1 MKIVHI
7 VYSGI
12 GGAGS
17 ICLSLFKEDLK
28 YTNYSSKIIFT
39 GPSFSQII
47 EKKIK
52 KNKFFFVKTIK
63 YLQFLSWFNIF
74 IKLIKVRP
82 DIIYLHNYQI
92 VPCLLYS
99 LFFKIKLIYID
110 HAALNYKTFRDRF
123 IAHLIKI
130 FKIHTVVL
138 NKENFNFFIKHNI
151 NKKNIHLIL
160 NGIDHYFF
168 KKKKRKKK
176 KFFVLGMAGRLD
188 YFKRQ
193 DILIKVLSNK
203 KICNLNLKLSLAGD
217 GPEIENLSR
226 LALQHKVKS
235 KVVFKGFLNDKQ
247 LKIGLTILIYMF
259 MHHLV
264 KECPLLYCTQCQWKY
279 LLLPQ
284 MFMELKIFL
293 GCVLK
298 LDICLIIM
306 IMIKFQI

>member
-1 MKIVHI
+1 M
-7 VYSGI
+7 
-12 GGAGS
+12 
-17 ICLSLFKEDLK
+17 
-28 YTNYSSKIIFT
+28 
-39 GPSFSQII
+39 
-47 EKKIK
+47 
-52 KNKFFFVKTIK
+52 
-63 YLQFLSWFNIF
+63 
-74 IKLIKVRP
+74 
-82 DIIYLHNYQI
+82 
-92 VPCLLYS
+92 LYS

-247 LKIGLTILIYMF
+247 LKNWFNNIDLYVHASSGEGMSTAILQAMSMEIPVVASNVHGIKNIFRMCPKIGYLFNNNDYDKISNLIYLYYSHSSNIRNKKSRKYIMKNF
-259 MHHLV
+259 SDKQMH
-264 KECPLLYCTQCQWKY
+264 KKY
-279 LLLPQ
+279 INLA
-284 MFMELKIFL
+284 ES
-293 GCVLK
+293 
-298 LDICLIIM
+298 IIR
-306 IMIKFQI
+306 